1 MWQLVI
7 NPCCNLAIG
16 SMDRS
21 RSGSVNLMET
31 YIGRLMILSHNVRVE
46 AAGEGAAFHSFIE
59 KARTFIPKSSY
70 LRIRFFDV
78 SGLCFSVPGWCILG
92 LSNPLAFGMVLGG
105 PFRLAPLL
113 GSFVC
118 QRKPLGG
125 AQGFC
130 KIGHT
135 MEGFRGLLWASA
147 GC

>member
-1 MWQLVI
+1 MRPTHVRLPMI
-7 NPCCNLAIG
+7 N
-16 SMDRS
+16 
-21 RSGSVNLMET
+21 SGFVVYGFHWDAKGKE
-31 YIGRLMILSHNVRVE
+31 
-46 AAGEGAAFHSFIE
+46 GEGVAFHSFIE

-118 QRKPLGG
+118 QRKPLRG
-125 AQGFC
+125 AQGSS

-135 MEGFRGLLWASA
+135 MEGVRGLLWASA